1 MKIKFSNLGSI
12 QETELDLRPLTVIIG
27 PNNSGKTYIA
37 YSTYGLW
44 QRAGTNINSTNIT
57 SDQLGIEQK
66 GEGLWSL
73 KIDNK
78 LLDFFIRE
86 SEEMSR
92 VFKGEIL
99 KSFFQDSSGKLFY
112 QTSFEMII
120 SRQEVKNA
128 INKLIQEEYLHLAD
142 TTYYKISYQ
151 DDILCF
157 ELQSRDLAK
166 TEQNNLNISEFM
178 RAFKHKPDVIFILN
192 IKRKLFGSSYPFPA
206 ERNAFINTYKI
217 LQNRRYELL
226 KKNKRE
232 LFSNS
237 NSVKQLS
244 LFDVLKDQTDQ
255 DDIRYS
261 QAVEDLE
268 DFLNLLSESDQ
279 DDVRYPQPVEDFL
292 HLLSEIELQTI
303 PKINSNNKNE
313 FQKLADEIEKQ
324 LQNKNKTNLKP
335 TKLGGKEIKVLVK
348 KGLEIDLYN
357 ASSSIRQL
365 APLLLYLRYR
375 ASKGDFL
382 VIDEP
387 EMNLHPESQAKLLEA
402 LSILV
407 NLGVRILLTTHSPYI
422 MAHLDNLVNG
432 NHENPEILKR
442 QCSYLYLQDERAFL
456 PIDQVSAYEMK
467 DNKLVSLH
475 DPDYGIRWDT
485 LSDVSVDIQ
494 QKFFQ
499 IYEAGQ
505 EKADETEE

>member
-27 PNNSGKTYIA
+27 PNNSNKTYIA

-44 QRAGTNINSTNIT
+44 QQSAGSTRGVNKIQNLAIKQEQEGT
-57 SDQLGIEQK
+57 WSIKLDDELIELFIKDIEGTAKNFQRGILE
-66 GEGLWSL
+66 
-73 KIDNK
+73 
-78 LLDFFIRE
+78 
-86 SEEMSR
+86 
-92 VFKGEIL
+92 
-99 KSFFQDSSGKLFY
+99 SFFQDSSHKLFDK
-112 QTSFEMII
+112 TSFDIKISREEVEDAINQLIEEETFLLPGELVLQI
-120 SRQEVKNA
+120 SRQSNILYLKRQSINEEINNNHKLTYIEVG
-128 INKLIQEEYLHLAD
+128 
-142 TTYYKISYQ
+142 
-151 DDILCF
+151 
-157 ELQSRDLAK
+157 
-166 TEQNNLNISEFM
+166 
-178 RAFKHKPDVIFILN
+178 RAFGNIPSILFYLMVKQIIFPN
-192 IKRKLFGSSYPFPA
+192 AFPFPA
-206 ERNAFINTYKI
+206 ERNAFINTYKM
-217 LQNRRYELL
+217 LANRRYKLL
-226 KKNKRE
+226 KQTQRE
-232 LFSNS
+232 LFSS
-237 NSVKQLS
+237 SSTRQLE
-244 LFDVLKDQTDQ
+244 LLKEQG
-255 DDIRYS
+255 DI
-261 QAVEDLE
+261 
-268 DFLNLLSESDQ
+268 
-279 DDVRYPQPVEDFL
+279 RYPQPVEDFL
-292 HLLSEIELQTI
+292 DFLSEIELQETT
-303 PKINSNNKNE
+303 KINSNSKNE

-348 KGLEIDLYN
+348 NGLEIDIYN
-357 ASSSIRQL
+357 ASSSIKQL

-407 NLGVRILLTTHSPYI
+407 NLGVRILLTTHSPYV

-505 EKADETEE
+505 EKADEAEE

>member
-44 QRAGTNINSTNIT
+44 QRARSSLSLRRDNKSEPELKPEEH
-57 SDQLGIEQK
+57 DK
-66 GEGLWSL
+66 WSL
-73 KIDNK
+73 KIDHN
-78 LLDFFIRE
+78 LLDFFIRDIE
-86 SEEMSR
+86 KTAKR
-92 VFKGEIL
+92 FGED
-99 KSFFQDSSGKLFY
+99 KYFGVQQFFQDSSRKLFST
-112 QTSFEMII
+112 TSFEMII
-120 SRQEVKNA
+120 SQQEVEDA
-128 INKLIQEEYLHLAD
+128 INQLIHKDAIPLTDEISLKLTRKEDVLFFEIQPKNEELSKNQTLHF
-142 TTYYKISYQ
+142 TNRFITNRFISSVAEV
-151 DDILCF
+151 LF
-157 ELQSRDLAK
+157 S
-166 TEQNNLNISEFM
+166 NIF
-178 RAFKHKPDVIFILN
+178 
-192 IKRKLFGSSYPFPA
+192 PFPA
-206 ERNAFINTYKI
+206 ERNAFINIYKI
-217 LQNRRYELL
+217 LETKRYRIL
-226 KKNKRE
+226 KQKQRE
-232 LFSNS
+232 SFINS
-237 NSVKQLS
+237 TSEEKFGLPQPLIAI
-244 LFDVLKDQTDQ
+244 
-255 DDIRYS
+255 DI
-261 QAVEDLE
+261 
-268 DFLNLLSESDQ
+268 
-279 DDVRYPQPVEDFL
+279 RYPQPVEDFL
-292 HLLSEIELQTI
+292 DFLSEIELQETT
-303 PKINSNNKNE
+303 KINSSNKNE

-335 TKLGGKEIKVLVK
+335 TKLGGKDIKVLVK

-357 ASSSIRQL
+357 ASSSIKQL

-422 MAHLDNLVNG
+422 MAHLNNLVNG
-432 NHENPEILKR
+432 NHENHEILKR
-442 QCSYLYLQDERAFL
+442 QSSSLYLQDERAFL
-456 PIDQVSAYEMK
+456 PIDKVSAYEMK
-467 DNKLVSLH
+467 DNKLVSLN

-494 QKFFQ
+494 QKFFE

>member
-44 QRAGTNINSTNIT
+44 QRVRRTLNIYKG
-57 SDQLGIEQK
+57 QLDFKEEDYG
-66 GEGLWSL
+66 GWSL
-73 KIDNK
+73 QIDNN
-78 LLDFFIRE
+78 LLDFFIRDA
-86 SEEMSR
+86 EEMAKS
-92 VFKGEIL
+92 FQGSSLE
-99 KSFFQDSSGKLFY
+99 SFFQDSSHKLFSK
-112 QTSFEMII
+112 TLFSIII
-120 SRQEVKNA
+120 SRQEVEDA
-128 INKLIQEEYLHLAD
+128 INILTQQESFHLEILYLEYGIPIKLKLSRQNNKLL
-142 TTYYKISYQ
+142 
-151 DDILCF
+151 F
-157 ELQSRDLAK
+157 RLQS
-166 TEQNNLNISEFM
+166 NNGENNINENRMLIEYFQDYHQTNTPEIY
-178 RAFKHKPDVIFILN
+178 FIDVIKQIIFSA
-192 IKRKLFGSSYPFPA
+192 KMFPFPA

-217 LQNRRYELL
+217 LANRRYRLLKETQRELLINSSPDKQIELL
-226 KKNKRE
+226 KEQGNI
-232 LFSNS
+232 S
-237 NSVKQLS
+237 
-244 LFDVLKDQTDQ
+244 
-255 DDIRYS
+255 
-261 QAVEDLE
+261 
-268 DFLNLLSESDQ
+268 
-279 DDVRYPQPVEDFL
+279 YPQPVEDFL
-292 HLLSEIELQTI
+292 DFLTEIELQEEV
-303 PKINSNNKNE
+303 KINSNEQNE

-335 TKLGGKEIKVLVK
+335 TKLHGKEIKVLVK

-357 ASSSIRQL
+357 ASSSIKQL

-375 ASKGDFL
+375 ANKGDFL

-422 MAHLDNLVNG
+422 MAHLNNLVNG

-442 QCSYLYLQDERAFL
+442 QSSSLYLQDERAFL
-456 PIDQVSAYEMK
+456 PMDKVSAYEMK
-467 DNKLVSLH
+467 DNKLVSLN

-505 EKADETEE
+505 EKADEAEE

>member
-27 PNNSGKTYIA
+27 PNNSNKTYIA

-44 QRAGTNINSTNIT
+44 QRARSSLSLRRDNKSELELKPEEH
-57 SDQLGIEQK
+57 DR
-66 GEGLWSL
+66 WSL
-73 KIDNK
+73 KIDHN
-78 LLDFFIRE
+78 LLDFFIRDIE
-86 SEEMSR
+86 KTAKR
-92 VFKGEIL
+92 FGED
-99 KSFFQDSSGKLFY
+99 KYFGVQQFFQDSSRKLFST
-112 QTSFEMII
+112 TSFEMII
-120 SRQEVKNA
+120 SQQEVEDA
-128 INKLIQEEYLHLAD
+128 INQLIHKDAIPLTDEISLKLTRKEDVLFFEIQPKNEELSKNQTLHF
-142 TTYYKISYQ
+142 TNRFISSVAEV
-151 DDILCF
+151 LF
-157 ELQSRDLAK
+157 S
-166 TEQNNLNISEFM
+166 NIF
-178 RAFKHKPDVIFILN
+178 
-192 IKRKLFGSSYPFPA
+192 PFPA
-206 ERNAFINTYKI
+206 ERNAFINIYKI
-217 LQNRRYELL
+217 LETKRYRIL
-226 KKNKRE
+226 KQKQRE
-232 LFSNS
+232 SFINS
-237 NSVKQLS
+237 TSEEKFGLPQPLIAI
-244 LFDVLKDQTDQ
+244 
-255 DDIRYS
+255 DI
-261 QAVEDLE
+261 
-268 DFLNLLSESDQ
+268 
-279 DDVRYPQPVEDFL
+279 RYPQPVEDFL
-292 HLLSEIELQTI
+292 DFLSEIELQETT
-303 PKINSNNKNE
+303 KINSSNKNE

-422 MAHLDNLVNG
+422 MAHLNNLVNG

-442 QCSYLYLQDERAFL
+442 QSSSLYLQDERAFL
-456 PIDQVSAYEMK
+456 PIDKVSAYEMK
-467 DNKLVSLH
+467 DNKLVSLN

-505 EKADETEE
+505 EKADETED

>member
-44 QRAGTNINSTNIT
+44 QRARSSLSLRRDNKSEPE
-57 SDQLGIEQK
+57 LKPEEQDK
-66 GEGLWSL
+66 WSL
-73 KIDNK
+73 KIDHN
-78 LLDFFIRE
+78 LLDFFIRDIE
-86 SEEMSR
+86 KTAKR
-92 VFKGEIL
+92 FGED
-99 KSFFQDSSGKLFY
+99 KYFGVQQFFQDSSRKLFST
-112 QTSFEMII
+112 TSFEMII
-120 SRQEVKNA
+120 SQQEVEDA
-128 INKLIQEEYLHLAD
+128 INQLIHKDAIPLTDEISLKLTRKEDVLFFEIQPKNEELSKNQTLHF
-142 TTYYKISYQ
+142 TNRFITNRFISSVAEV
-151 DDILCF
+151 LF
-157 ELQSRDLAK
+157 S
-166 TEQNNLNISEFM
+166 NIF
-178 RAFKHKPDVIFILN
+178 
-192 IKRKLFGSSYPFPA
+192 PFPA
-206 ERNAFINTYKI
+206 ERNAFINIYKI
-217 LQNRRYELL
+217 LETKRYRIL
-226 KKNKRE
+226 KQKQRE
-232 LFSNS
+232 SFINS
-237 NSVKQLS
+237 TSEEKFGLPQPLIAI
-244 LFDVLKDQTDQ
+244 
-255 DDIRYS
+255 DI
-261 QAVEDLE
+261 
-268 DFLNLLSESDQ
+268 
-279 DDVRYPQPVEDFL
+279 RYPQPVEDFL
-292 HLLSEIELQTI
+292 DFLSEIELQETT
-303 PKINSNNKNE
+303 KINSSNKNE

-335 TKLGGKEIKVLVK
+335 TKLGGKDIKVLVK

-357 ASSSIRQL
+357 ASSSIKQL

-407 NLGVRILLTTHSPYI
+407 NLGVRILLTTHSPYV

-432 NHENPEILKR
+432 NHENPELLKR
-442 QCSYLYLQDERAFL
+442 QSSYLYLQDERAFL
-456 PIDQVSAYEMK
+456 PIDKVSAYEMK
-467 DNKLVSLH
+467 DNKLVSLN
-475 DPDYGIRWDT
+475 DPDSGIKWDT

>member
-27 PNNSGKTYIA
+27 PNNSNKTYIA
-37 YSTYGLW
+37 YSIYGLW
-44 QRAGTNINSTNIT
+44 QRAAKILNIE
-57 SDQLGIEQK
+57 LGK
-66 GEGLWSL
+66 LGLKQEEEDTWSL
-73 KIDNK
+73 SIDNI
-78 LLDFFIRE
+78 LNFFIKDA
-86 SEEMSR
+86 EER
-92 VFKGEIL
+92 A
-99 KSFFQDSSGKLFY
+99 KSFQKNSLELFFQDSSRKLFS

-120 SRQEVKNA
+120 DTQEVKNA
-128 INKLIQEEYLHLAD
+128 IDQLIEQEVFHLNPFF
-142 TTYYKISYQ
+142 TTDETDLKISCRNNTLFFIFQSQYDEKIRNKNVNFRNFFLQ
-151 DDILCF
+151 FKVPPEELVIIHIVKDILF
-157 ELQSRDLAK
+157 HK
-166 TEQNNLNISEFM
+166 
-178 RAFKHKPDVIFILN
+178 AF
-192 IKRKLFGSSYPFPA
+192 PFPA
-206 ERNAFINTYKI
+206 ERNAFINTYKM
-217 LQNRRYELL
+217 LANRRYKLL
-226 KKNKRE
+226 KETQRE
-232 LFSNS
+232 LFSS
-237 NSVKQLS
+237 SSSERQLD
-244 LFDVLKDQTDQ
+244 LLKEQG
-255 DDIRYS
+255 DI
-261 QAVEDLE
+261 
-268 DFLNLLSESDQ
+268 
-279 DDVRYPQPVEDFL
+279 RYPQPVEDFL
-292 HLLSEIELQTI
+292 DFLSEIELEEI
-303 PKINSNNKNE
+303 PKTNSSNKNE

-348 KGLEIDLYN
+348 KGLEIDIYN
-357 ASSSIRQL
+357 ASSSVKQL
-365 APLLLYLRYR
+365 APLLLYLRFR

-407 NLGVRILLTTHSPYI
+407 NLGVRILLTTHSPYV
-422 MAHLDNLVNG
+422 MAHLNNLVNG

-442 QCSYLYLQDERAFL
+442 QSSSLYLQDERAFL

-467 DNKLVSLH
+467 DNKLVSLN

>member
-27 PNNSGKTYIA
+27 LNNSNKTYIA

-44 QRAGTNINSTNIT
+44 QRARSSLSLRRDNKSELELKPEEH
-57 SDQLGIEQK
+57 DR
-66 GEGLWSL
+66 WSL
-73 KIDNK
+73 KIDHN
-78 LLDFFIRE
+78 LLDFFIRDIE
-86 SEEMSR
+86 KTAKR
-92 VFKGEIL
+92 FGED
-99 KSFFQDSSGKLFY
+99 KYFGVQQFFQDSSRKLFST
-112 QTSFEMII
+112 TSFEMII
-120 SRQEVKNA
+120 SQQEVEDA
-128 INKLIQEEYLHLAD
+128 INQLIHKDAIPLTDEISLKLTRKEDVLFFEIQPKNEELSKNQTLHF
-142 TTYYKISYQ
+142 TNRFITNRFISSVAEV
-151 DDILCF
+151 LF
-157 ELQSRDLAK
+157 S
-166 TEQNNLNISEFM
+166 NIF
-178 RAFKHKPDVIFILN
+178 
-192 IKRKLFGSSYPFPA
+192 PFPA
-206 ERNAFINTYKI
+206 ERNAFINIYKI
-217 LQNRRYELL
+217 LETKRYRIL
-226 KKNKRE
+226 KQKQRE
-232 LFSNS
+232 SFINS
-237 NSVKQLS
+237 TSEEKFGLPQPLIAI
-244 LFDVLKDQTDQ
+244 
-255 DDIRYS
+255 DI
-261 QAVEDLE
+261 
-268 DFLNLLSESDQ
+268 
-279 DDVRYPQPVEDFL
+279 RYPQPVEDFL
-292 HLLSEIELQTI
+292 DFLSEIELQETT
-303 PKINSNNKNE
+303 KINSSNKNE

-407 NLGVRILLTTHSPYI
+407 NLGVRILLTTHSPYV
-422 MAHLDNLVNG
+422 MAHLNNLVNG
-432 NHENPEILKR
+432 NHENHEILKR
-442 QCSYLYLQDERAFL
+442 QSSSLYLQDERAFL
-456 PIDQVSAYEMK
+456 HKDKVSAYEMK
-467 DNKLVSLH
+467 DNKLVSLN

-494 QKFFQ
+494 QKFFE

>member
-1 MKIKFSNLGSI
+1 MKIKFSNLGCI
-12 QETELDLRPLTVIIG
+12 KETELDLRPLTVIIG
-27 PNNSGKTYIA
+27 PNNSSKTYIA

-44 QRAGTNINSTNIT
+44 QRARTNISSINIT
-57 SDQLGIEQK
+57 SDQLGTEQEK
-66 GEGLWSL
+66 EGIWSL

-92 VFKGEIL
+92 VFKGGFL
-99 KSFFQDSSGKLFY
+99 KSFFQDSSGKIFSE
-112 QTSFEMII
+112 TSFQMII

-128 INKLIQEEYLHLAD
+128 ISQLIQEEYLHLAD
-142 TTYYKISYQ
+142 TTYYKISCQ
-151 DDILCF
+151 DDILRF

-166 TEQNNLNISEFM
+166 TEHNNLNILEFM
-178 RAFKHKPDVIFILN
+178 RAFKYRPDVIFILN
-192 IKRKLFGSSYPFPA
+192 IKRKLFGSSHPFPA

-217 LQNRRYELL
+217 LANRRYKLL
-226 KKNKRE
+226 QKNQRE
-232 LFSNS
+232 LFSGNL
-237 NSVKQLS
+237 VEGQI
-244 LFDVLKDQTDQ
+244 
-255 DDIRYS
+255 DIFKE
-261 QAVEDLE
+261 QKEQGDI
-268 DFLNLLSESDQ
+268 
-279 DDVRYPQPVEDFL
+279 RYPQPVEDFL
-292 HLLSEIELQTI
+292 DFLSDIELQEI
-303 PKINSNNKNE
+303 PKTNSSNKNE
-313 FQKLADEIEKQ
+313 FQKLADEIEEQ

-348 KGLEIDLYN
+348 KGLEIDIYN
-357 ASSSIRQL
+357 ASSSIKQL

-407 NLGVRILLTTHSPYI
+407 NLGVRILLTTHSPYV
-422 MAHLDNLVNG
+422 MAHLNNLVNG

-442 QCSYLYLQDERAFL
+442 QSSSLYLQDERAFL
-456 PIDQVSAYEMK
+456 PIDKVSAYEMK
-467 DNKLVSLH
+467 DNKLVSLN

>member
-44 QRAGTNINSTNIT
+44 QRARSSLSLRRDNKSELELKPEEH
-57 SDQLGIEQK
+57 DR
-66 GEGLWSL
+66 WSL
-73 KIDNK
+73 KIDHN
-78 LLDFFIRE
+78 LLDFFIRDIE
-86 SEEMSR
+86 KTAKR
-92 VFKGEIL
+92 FGED
-99 KSFFQDSSGKLFY
+99 KYFGVQQFFQDSSRKLFST
-112 QTSFEMII
+112 TSFEMII
-120 SRQEVKNA
+120 SQQEVEDA
-128 INKLIQEEYLHLAD
+128 INQLIHKDAIPLTDEISLKLTRKEDVLFFEIQPKNEELSKNQTLHF
-142 TTYYKISYQ
+142 TNGFITNRFISSVAEV
-151 DDILCF
+151 LF
-157 ELQSRDLAK
+157 S
-166 TEQNNLNISEFM
+166 NIF
-178 RAFKHKPDVIFILN
+178 
-192 IKRKLFGSSYPFPA
+192 PFPP
-206 ERNAFINTYKI
+206 ERNAFINIYKI
-217 LQNRRYELL
+217 LETKRYRIL
-226 KKNKRE
+226 KQKQRE
-232 LFSNS
+232 SFINS
-237 NSVKQLS
+237 TSEEKFGLPQPLIAI
-244 LFDVLKDQTDQ
+244 
-255 DDIRYS
+255 DI
-261 QAVEDLE
+261 
-268 DFLNLLSESDQ
+268 
-279 DDVRYPQPVEDFL
+279 RYPQPVEDFL
-292 HLLSEIELQTI
+292 DFLSEIELQETT
-303 PKINSNNKNE
+303 KINSSNKNE

-422 MAHLDNLVNG
+422 MAHLNNLVNG

-442 QCSYLYLQDERAFL
+442 QSSSLYLQDERAFL
-456 PIDQVSAYEMK
+456 PIDKVSAYEMK
-467 DNKLVSLH
+467 DNKLVSLN

-485 LSDVSVDIQ
+485 LSDVAVDIQ
-494 QKFFQ
+494 QKFFE

-505 EKADETEE
+505 EKADEAEE

>member
-27 PNNSGKTYIA
+27 PNNSNKTYIA
-37 YSTYGLW
+37 YSIYGLW
-44 QRAGTNINSTNIT
+44 QRAGRTLRIQGNEKLELKHQEDDSW
-57 SDQLGIEQK
+57 L
-66 GEGLWSL
+66 L
-73 KIDNK
+73 KIDND
-78 LLDFFIRE
+78 LLDFFIRDIE
-86 SEEMSR
+86 TTAKNFRRKTLE
-92 VFKGEIL
+92 
-99 KSFFQDSSGKLFY
+99 SFFQDSSRKLFSK
-112 QTSFEMII
+112 TSFEMII
-120 SRQEVKNA
+120 SRQEVEDA
-128 INKLIQEEYLHLAD
+128 INQLIHKDAIPLTDEISLKLTRKEDVLFFEIQPKNEELSKNQTLHF
-142 TTYYKISYQ
+142 TNRFITNRFISSVAEV
-151 DDILCF
+151 LF
-157 ELQSRDLAK
+157 S
-166 TEQNNLNISEFM
+166 NIF
-178 RAFKHKPDVIFILN
+178 
-192 IKRKLFGSSYPFPA
+192 PFPA
-206 ERNAFINTYKI
+206 ERNAFINIYKI
-217 LQNRRYELL
+217 LETKRYRIL
-226 KKNKRE
+226 KQKQRE
-232 LFSNS
+232 SFINS
-237 NSVKQLS
+237 TSEEKFGLPQPLIAI
-244 LFDVLKDQTDQ
+244 
-255 DDIRYS
+255 DI
-261 QAVEDLE
+261 
-268 DFLNLLSESDQ
+268 
-279 DDVRYPQPVEDFL
+279 RYPQPVEDFL
-292 HLLSEIELQTI
+292 DFLSEIELQETT
-303 PKINSNNKNE
+303 KINSSNKNE
-313 FQKLADEIEKQ
+313 FQKLADEIEKH

-407 NLGVRILLTTHSPYI
+407 NLGVRILLTTHSPYV

-467 DNKLVSLH
+467 DNKLVSLN
-475 DPDYGIRWDT
+475 DPDSGIKWDT

-505 EKADETEE
+505 GKADETEE